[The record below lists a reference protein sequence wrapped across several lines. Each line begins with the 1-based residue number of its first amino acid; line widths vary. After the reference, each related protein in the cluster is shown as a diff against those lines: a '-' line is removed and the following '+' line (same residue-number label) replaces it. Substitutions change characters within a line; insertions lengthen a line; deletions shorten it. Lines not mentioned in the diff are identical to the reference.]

1 MLAGRRRHERF
12 ALAQRCTGAL
22 RVLTDAVV
30 QHAPDGSLLA
40 ITHAPCVAEERLTLD
55 VAGDGASMRVDV
67 MVTDSRPVIIDGS
80 VRHRVTLLIQEAN
93 AASTDDVAA
102 VVA

>member
-12 ALAQRCTGAL
+12 ALAQRCTGA
-22 RVLTDAVV
+22 
-30 QHAPDGSLLA
+30 Q
-40 ITHAPCVAEERLTLD
+40 RLTLD
-55 VAGDGASMRVDV
+55 VAGVGTTVRVDV
-67 MVTDSRPVIIDGS
+67 MVADSRPVIIDGS
-80 VRHRVTLLIQEAN
+80 VRHRVTLLIQEAS

>member
-1 MLAGRRRHERF
+1 
-12 ALAQRCTGAL
+12 
-22 RVLTDAVV
+22 
-30 QHAPDGSLLA
+30 
-40 ITHAPCVAEERLTLD
+40 
-55 VAGDGASMRVDV
+55 MRVDV

-80 VRHRVTLLIQEAN
+80 VRHRVTLLIQEAS